1 MLHVLYED
9 SIAMELGVE
18 PQLAV
23 DLMTRI
29 KHGNP
34 ITQQLQPAQR
44 ESTVDRSEPEKT
56 SDQQRGGTGDQ
67 KPKAKPKPKTQPK
80 PRGSEMECE
89 LMQEDDLPSFVSQWI
104 RKAAAAQG
112 QAASVSAQLEQFE
125 SQEQLCGLIR
135 QAGDGLAQ
143 SRKELIAL
151 HDVNPES
158 VTAVL
163 QKETGSQRVCSD
175 VFLQQYNPC
184 GQLQSQYVKSVQ
196 QRRRPLWWPSKS
208 TPRLRTSCGSTI

>member
-89 LMQEDDLPSFVSQWI
+89 LMQEDDLPSVVSQWI

-151 HDVNPES
+151 HDVNPGS

-163 QKETGSQRVCSD
+163 QKETGSQRVCYD
-175 VFLQQYNPC
+175 VFLQQLHVDNYNHNM
-184 GQLQSQYVKSVQ
+184 
-196 QRRRPLWWPSKS
+196 
-208 TPRLRTSCGSTI
+208 

>member
-9 SIAMELGVE
+9 TIAMELGVE

-23 DLMTRI
+23 DLMTRM

-44 ESTVDRSEPEKT
+44 ESTVDRSEPDRT

-67 KPKAKPKPKTQPK
+67 KPKAKPKPKPKALQK
-80 PRGSEMECE
+80 PRGSDMECE
-89 LMQEDDLPSFVSQWI
+89 LMQEDDLQSFVSQWI

-175 VFLQQYNPC
+175 VFFQQYI
-184 GQLQSQYVKSVQ
+184 YA
-196 QRRRPLWWPSKS
+196 
-208 TPRLRTSCGSTI
+208 I